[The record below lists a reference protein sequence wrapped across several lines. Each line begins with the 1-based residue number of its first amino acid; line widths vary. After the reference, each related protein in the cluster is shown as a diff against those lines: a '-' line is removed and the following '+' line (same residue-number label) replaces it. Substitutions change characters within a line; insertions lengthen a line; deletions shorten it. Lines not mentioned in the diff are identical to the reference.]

1 MRLWS
6 ISFKYLDRMGLLA
19 VWREALLAKKVLE
32 DKTIGY
38 KNHPQLIRFKNTD
51 NPVKYINA
59 YLEDIY
65 KEAQERGY
73 NFSKEK
79 FSEGK
84 IEKQIPVNSKQVEYE
99 FTHLKYKLEKRDP
112 EKFKDVSNI
121 TEIEVSN
128 IFKIIE
134 GNIEEW
140 EKTY

>member
-6 ISFKYLDRMGLLA
+6 LSFKYLDRMGLLA